1 MANLEFKFL
10 ADLRGLRDG
19 IKKSK
24 KQLSGFESATKKISS
39 GIGKALGGVGL
50 ALGVGALVGQLKQAT
65 QAAVED
71 ARAQRLLAQQLQTT
85 VGATKEQ
92 IAGAEDYITKLSLQ
106 TGILDDDLR
115 PALANA
121 VRGTGDLEEAQKLLE
136 ISLDGA
142 AATGKSVDTVMSAL
156 IKANNGNTTS
166 LYRLAPQLKK
176 TKGGVDDFAKSVE
189 GAAEVSADPFAKLNV
204 ATQEVQE
211 SIGNLL
217 LPYVQKFAEYMMS
230 DVIPAVQRFIDDV
243 SDPNTEAG
251 KMFQQVKDI
260 VSDIF
265 DLIGKIGKSEGFKK
279 TLETALGLAQLLL
292 DAVSAIDDILSASDR
307 GNKAKGDA
315 TGFTVRN
322 KQGLMSDA
330 NIQAAAGR
338 LGRTLSQQ
346 EIVRARANISGG
358 ADGNPMT
365 PWPFAKGGVVMPRP
379 GGTLGVIGEA
389 GKPEAVIPLDR
400 ISDMFG
406 GNTYV
411 ININKANVSGN
422 EIVQAIQK
430 WERSTGKRVLNG

>member
-39 GIGKALGGVGL
+39 GIGKALGGVGV
-50 ALGVGALVGQLKQAT
+50 ALGVGALVSQLKQAT

>member
-1 MANLEFKFL
+1 MAEVRFRFVANDK
-10 ADLRGLRDG
+10 GLKDG
-19 IKKSK
+19 IKRSK
-24 KQLSGFESATKKISS
+24 KQLSGFETTTKKISS
-39 GIGKALGGVGL
+39 GIGKALGGIGL
-50 ALGVGALVGQLKQAT
+50 AMGVGAIVTQLKQAT

-71 ARAQRLLAQQLQTT
+71 ARAQRLLSQQLETT
-85 VGATKEQ
+85 LGATKAQ

-166 LYRLAPQLKK
+166 LYKLAPQLKK

-230 DVIPAVQRFIDDV
+230 DVIPAVQRFIDEV

-279 TLETALGLAQLLL
+279 TLETALGLARLLL
-292 DAVSAIDDILSASDR
+292 DAVSAIDDILTASEK

-315 TGFTVRN
+315 TGFTVKN
-322 KQGLMSDA
+322 KQGLLSDG

-338 LGRTLSQQ
+338 LGRSLTKA
-346 EIVRARANISGG
+346 EIVRARANLSGG

-430 WERSTGKRVLNG
+430 WERSTGKRVLNA

>member
-39 GIGKALGGVGL
+39 GIGKALGGVGV
-50 ALGVGALVGQLKQAT
+50 ALGVGALVSQLKQAT

-365 PWPFAKGGVVMPRP
+365 PWPFAEGGVVMPRP